1 MNKILK
7 TLFGI
12 ALLVTFTN
20 DPVWASSGNRRKE
33 VESSKNVRLNLATT
47 VKEILND
54 KPYSNFFNPKN
65 VGFGNAQLLLH
76 TTSTGQKTDADTASA
91 LAVATIDVCK
101 LVLKKCGYDS
111 QAVSSWT
118 DDEFLAY
125 LEKYFKKH
133 ERDYIKIT
141 INKDDNLQK
150 SGIKSQKG
158 SIFKGQIDQY
168 TIITMFG
175 QNNVKIH
182 ANAIGGSS
190 AARLLNTM
198 KGINGTSRIEITI
211 SIPSSL
217 KIPN

>member
-7 TLFGI
+7 TLFG
-12 ALLVTFTN
+12 LTLFVTFTT
-20 DPVWASSGNRRKE
+20 DIVWASSGNRRNGVVASQNIK
-33 VESSKNVRLNLATT
+33 LNLAST
-47 VKEILND
+47 VKSTLND
-54 KPYSNFFNPKN
+54 KQYCNLFNSNN
-65 VGFGNAQLLLH
+65 VGFVNAQLLLH
-76 TTSTGQKTDADTASA
+76 TTEAGQKTDATTATN
-91 LAVATIDVCK
+91 LADATIKVCK
-101 LVLKKCGYDS
+101 LVLKKCGYDN

-168 TIITMFG
+168 TIITMFS

-198 KGINGTSRIEITI
+198 KGIDGTSRIEITI

-217 KIPN
+217 KIPE